1 MGSYAHKLD
10 IELFEFH
17 SHTKNLQMYIECKAA
32 DRGWPWT
39 CVYVLPRVMKEIKVW
54 EKGILNYVIPL
65 ESGFRRPECSGSY
78 IVAI

>member
-39 CVYVLPRVMKEIKVW
+39 CV
-54 EKGILNYVIPL
+54 
-65 ESGFRRPECSGSY
+65 
-78 IVAI
+78 